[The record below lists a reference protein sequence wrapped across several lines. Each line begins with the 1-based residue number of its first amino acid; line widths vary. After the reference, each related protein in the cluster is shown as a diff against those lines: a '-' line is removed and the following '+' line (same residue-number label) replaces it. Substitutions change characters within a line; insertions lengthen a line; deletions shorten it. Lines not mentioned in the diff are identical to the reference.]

1 MNGHASDREC
11 PSDELL
17 AGWIERRVS
26 DTERDANEQHVASC
40 ATCADVAAA
49 SLPATEDTL
58 ARRVA
63 EPAPVAA
70 VQPSTRRSAPIRG
83 RPPRTRWAVAAGLVL
98 ATAALAYAALD
109 AGLGRVRDE
118 ISRRASAAL
127 GEQVTIG
134 RLGLGLSSDLRG
146 LVIRVRDVRVGDDL
160 SAEGI
165 DLRLSLAALAS
176 RTLDVQR
183 LRLLGPVIHVGGPPK
198 NAAAKPGR
206 VGGANAVAAAVGT
219 APLEIVDGTVVAA
232 AADGTLQVDHVNG
245 TASPN
250 GPRIDL
256 ALNGTS
262 AGGTVTVDGSIPAGP
277 SGDVSVDLAGQ
288 GVDVGQL
295 PFVRDRVSG
304 RADLSIALAGTM
316 DAPVIQGRAVVR
328 GGRARGWNPLPQTL
342 AALGAEVPPDISG
355 ATGPD
360 LAFDELRVVVLR
372 NAQGWKLP
380 RLYASAPNFSVDAS
394 AITLHPDQ
402 SLEGTGNVQLAA
414 TLAAVAI
421 AAVPSLDGHR
431 DEGGVLTLPIT
442 IGGTLAA
449 PELTPVV
456 AAPPPAEEPADG
468 ASPPNAAPG
477 ASDDA
482 GDDAPATEP

>member
-1 MNGHASDREC
+1 MNGHAPEREC

-17 AGWIERRVS
+17 ASWIERRVS
-26 DTERDANEQHVASC
+26 GVERDAIEQHVASC
-40 ATCADVAAA
+40 ATCADVASA
-49 SLPATEDTL
+49 SLPASEDTL

-63 EPAPVAA
+63 EPVPVAA
-70 VQPSTRRSAPIRG
+70 VHPSMRRSAPVRG

-118 ISRRASAAL
+118 LSRRASAAL
-127 GEQVTIG
+127 GEPVTIG

-183 LRLLGPVIHVGGPPK
+183 LRLLRAVIRVGGPPK
-198 NAAAKPGR
+198 NAAAKPGH

-219 APLEIVDGTVVAA
+219 APLEIVDGTLVAA

-245 TASPN
+245 TALPN

-256 ALNGTS
+256 ALSGTS
-262 AGGTVTVDGSIPAGP
+262 AGGAVTVGGSIPAGP
-277 SGDVSVDLAGQ
+277 SGDVAANLVGQ

-304 RADLSIALAGTM
+304 RADLSIALTGTT

-328 GGRARGWNPLPQTL
+328 SGRARGWNPLPQTL
-342 AALGAEVPPDISG
+342 AALGAEVPPGIGG

-372 NAQGWKLP
+372 NSQSWKLP
-380 RLYASAPNFSVDAS
+380 RLYASAPGFSVDAS

-414 TLAAVAI
+414 ALAAVAI

-431 DEGGVLTLPIT
+431 DESGALTLPIT

-456 AAPPPAEEPADG
+456 TAPPPAEAPADG
-468 ASPPNAAPG
+468 AAPDAAAGAPN
-477 ASDDA
+477 DA
-482 GDDAPATEP
+482 GDDTPAADEP